1 MCGEDLVIY
10 CETWLSCDFIVGGI
24 RRYVEEIDIEC
35 LERALI
41 LCLERAFL
49 ISLERAFLIS
59 LERALLEFSSWE
71 GPPSP
76 NVYDSI
82 CESLC

>member
-1 MCGEDLVIY
+1 M
-10 CETWLSCDFIVGGI
+10 GGI
-24 RRYVEEIDIEC
+24 RRYVEKIDIVC

-41 LCLERAFL
+41 ICLERAL
-49 ISLERAFLIS
+49 MIS
-59 LERALLEFSSWE
+59 LERALFEFSSLE

-82 CESLC
+82 RESLC